1 MCYIVTAMSKP
12 SHSLTFKGCNHIRQR
27 LVLSTL
33 SGKPIE
39 ITEIRHRDDEPGL
52 KGYEVD
58 LLKLLEKVTNGSVVE
73 ISETGTRLRYRPG
86 LLWGGGPVEHDCNT
100 ERGVGYHLEALL
112 CLAPF
117 CKKPLDVVLTGVTH
131 HPLDPSVDAL
141 KQSSLPVLG
150 RFLGPA
156 FSSSLELTVERRGVR
171 PLGGGRVR
179 LRAPVCRT
187 LRPVRLL
194 RPGKVKRVRGW
205 AFAVRVS
212 PTVASRVVA
221 AAKGVLLDFL
231 PDVYLYTDH
240 TGGPAATRSPG
251 FGVCL
256 VAETTEGAFLCAE
269 AMSEPPG
276 AEGGPSVPEEVG
288 ERAAHM
294 LLREIYRGGCVD
306 SINQGL
312 AAVCMCLGP
321 PDVSKCLVGPLTPY
335 TIQMLRHLR
344 HFFGVT
350 FKVDGNQPGV
360 GAPKVQLTCVGVGFS
375 NLAKTTS

>member
-1 MCYIVTAMSKP
+1 MSKP
-12 SHSLTFKGCNHIRQR
+12 SHSLSFKGCNHIRQR

-86 LLWGGGPVEHDCNT
+86 LLWGGGPVEHECNT

-150 RFLGPA
+150 RFVGPA
-156 FSSSLELTVERRGVR
+156 FSSSLELSVQRRGVR
-171 PLGGGRVR
+171 PLGGGRVH
-179 LRAPVCRT
+179 LRTPVCRV

-205 AFAVRVS
+205 AYAVRVS

-240 TGGPAATRSPG
+240 TGGPAATRSG
-251 FGVCL
+251 
-256 VAETTEGAFLCAE
+256 
-269 AMSEPPG
+269 
-276 AEGGPSVPEEVG
+276 
-288 ERAAHM
+288 RA
-294 LLREIYRGGCVD
+294 R
-306 SINQGL
+306 
-312 AAVCMCLGP
+312 
-321 PDVSKCLVGPLTPY
+321 
-335 TIQMLRHLR
+335 
-344 HFFGVT
+344 F
-350 FKVDGNQPGV
+350 
-360 GAPKVQLTCVGVGFS
+360 
-375 NLAKTTS
+375 

>member
-1 MCYIVTAMSKP
+1 MTVMSKP
-12 SHSLTFKGCNHIRQR
+12 SLTFKGCNHIRQR

-39 ITEIRHRDDEPGL
+39 IAEIRHKDDEPGL

-58 LLKLLEKVTNGSVVE
+58 LLKLLEKVTNGTVVE
-73 ISETGTRLRYRPG
+73 ISETGTCVRYRPG
-86 LLWGGGPVEHDCNT
+86 LLWGGGPVEHECGT

-112 CLAPF
+112 LLAPF
-117 CKKPLDVVLTGVTH
+117 CKRPLDVVLTGVTH
-131 HPLDPSVDAL
+131 HPLDPSVDSV
-141 KQSSLPVLG
+141 KQSSLAVLG
-150 RFLGPA
+150 RFLGPGVA
-156 FSSSLELTVERRGVR
+156 SSLELNVERRGVA

-179 LRAPVCRT
+179 LRAPVCRV

-194 RPGKVKRVRGW
+194 KPGKVKRVRGW
-205 AFAVRVS
+205 AFTVRVS
-212 PTVASRVVA
+212 PTVANRVVA
-221 AAKGVLLDFL
+221 AAKGILLDFL
-231 PDVYLYTDH
+231 PDIYIHTDH
-240 TGGPAATRSPG
+240 TGGGGAKGAAARSPG
-251 FGVCL
+251 FGICL
-256 VAETTEGAFLCAE
+256 VAETTEGAVLCAD

-276 AEGGPSVPEEVG
+276 PEGPSIPEEVG
-288 ERAAHM
+288 ERGART

-344 HFFGVT
+344 RFFGVT
-350 FKVDGNQPGV
+350 FKVDGNCPGI